1 VRVELLL
8 APDCPNAAAARAVL
22 VDCLSRLRL
31 PTRVCER
38 VGGYPSPTI
47 LVDGVD
53 VMTGAVG
60 APPMHACRLD
70 APTESRLLAALAA
83 RLANRDPTVSGVV
96 VPKEPAFRRVSKS
109 SAACCST
116 IDPKADE
123 RRRRA

>member
-1 VRVELLL
+1 MRVELLL

-38 VGGYPSPTI
+38 VGAYPSPTI

-83 RLANRDPTVSGVV
+83 RLAQPRPDRVRGRGGTGAGV
-96 VPKEPAFRRVSKS
+96 PAGVEIVGRLL
-109 SAACCST
+109 
-116 IDPKADE
+116 DH
-123 RRRRA
+123 